1 MSRLIAPR
9 QLEKFRDWIAC
20 VVPAFRAGA
29 EAGLT
34 GSPST
39 TTLSYAWSA
48 GAGSVTLP
56 VYDYWTFSTG
66 PDGDSKH
73 WPSVSPLS
81 APEAR
86 WVCAASTRPCPA
98 MEFSRWG
105 NTKVDENGWCEA
117 R

>member
-39 TTLSYAWSA
+39 TTLSYA
-48 GAGSVTLP
+48 
-56 VYDYWTFSTG
+56 
-66 PDGDSKH
+66 
-73 WPSVSPLS
+73 
-81 APEAR
+81 
-86 WVCAASTRPCPA
+86 
-98 MEFSRWG
+98 
-105 NTKVDENGWCEA
+105 
-117 R
+117 